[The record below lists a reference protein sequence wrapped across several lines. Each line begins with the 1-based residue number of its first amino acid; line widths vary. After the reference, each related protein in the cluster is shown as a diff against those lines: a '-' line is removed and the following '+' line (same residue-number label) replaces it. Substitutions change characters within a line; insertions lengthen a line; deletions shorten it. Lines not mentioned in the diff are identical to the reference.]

1 MRPTTIWTARAS
13 AAERFR
19 SPDLHAGD
27 EVVDRSR
34 VVEEPG
40 SASSTAISPQD
51 WRRSETVV
59 AEGRASVYAYS
70 AESDA

>member
-51 WRRSETVV
+51 WRRSVV